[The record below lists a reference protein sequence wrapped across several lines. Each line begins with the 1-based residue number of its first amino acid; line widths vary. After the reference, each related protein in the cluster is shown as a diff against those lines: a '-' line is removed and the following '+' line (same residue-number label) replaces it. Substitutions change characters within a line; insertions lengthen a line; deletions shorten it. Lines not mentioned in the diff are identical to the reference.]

1 MSNILIIDD
10 DPDYREVLCG
20 FVEAKGD
27 TPYEAGSADEGMQTF
42 LTEKIDLVISD
53 LVMPDKDGLEF
64 LKEMKM
70 IRADTLFIM
79 VTGFPEVE
87 TAVKAMKEG
96 AYDYLM
102 KPVDKNQLTSV
113 LNRALGALELR
124 RSLSA
129 MKGINTALL
138 MSIPVWLVLGG
149 LLFWIFK

>member
-10 DPDYREVLCG
+10 DPDYREVLRG

-27 TPYEAGSADEGMQTF
+27 TAYEAGSADEGMQTY

-64 LKEMKM
+64 LKETKM

-79 VTGFPEVE
+79 VTGFPAVE
-87 TAVKAMKEG
+87 TAVQAMKEG

-102 KPVDKNQLTSV
+102 KPVDKNQLTGV
-113 LNRALGALELR
+113 LNRALGAFELR

-129 MKGINTALL
+129 MKGVNAALL
-138 MSIPVWLVLGG
+138 MSIPVWLVVGG
-149 LLFWIFK
+149 FLVWFLK